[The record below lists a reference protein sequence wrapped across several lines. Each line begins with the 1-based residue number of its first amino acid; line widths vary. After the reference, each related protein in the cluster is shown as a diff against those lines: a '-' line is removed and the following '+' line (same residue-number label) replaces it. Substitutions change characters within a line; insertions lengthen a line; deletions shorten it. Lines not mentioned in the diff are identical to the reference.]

1 MLDAVIIGAGAAGLA
16 AAQELIRAGA
26 KVCCLE
32 ARDRIGGRILTVHGE
47 APVPVELA
55 AEFVHGRPP
64 EIFELAERAGIGLY
78 ETAGR
83 MVGLGEEEAD
93 GGSVMEELSRT
104 ATEEHDETF
113 QSFLDHTSFSPAE
126 KEQAAAFVEGFNA
139 ARREVIGVA
148 GIALDQQAS
157 DRIDGE
163 SSFRVR
169 EGYDAL
175 IRALAGGVDV
185 RLSCPV
191 EAIEWKPG
199 AVKVFMRV
207 EPIEARRALVT
218 VPLGVLQSGAIRWNP
233 EPKDSLAAAHALRFG
248 DAFRVTFLFDR
259 TFWDERP
266 ETAGFGFLFSEE
278 PLFPVWWT
286 GRPAEPRLITGWSAG
301 PKADPLI
308 GQPRDAIVAQALAT
322 LSRIMKTQ
330 PPNPRGVWFHDWNAD
345 PFSRGAY
352 SYVPAGALPAR
363 RKLAEPVADTLYV
376 AGEATDLLGYTGAVH
391 GAIASG
397 RRAAAQILGR

>member
-1 MLDAVIIGAGAAGLA
+1 VHDAVIIGAGAAGLA
-16 AAQELIRAGA
+16 AAQDLLRAGA
-26 KVCCLE
+26 KICCVE
-32 ARDRIGGRILTVHGE
+32 ARDRIGGRILTVHGQ
-47 APVPVELA
+47 APVPVELG
-55 AEFVHGRPP
+55 AEFIHGRPP

-78 ETAGR
+78 ETEGR

-93 GGSVMEELSRT
+93 GDSVMEVLSRT
-104 ATEEHDETF
+104 ATEERDETF
-113 QSFLDHTSFSPAE
+113 QSFLERSSFSRAQ

-148 GIALDQQAS
+148 SIALDQQAS
-157 DRIDGE
+157 DRIDGD

-175 IRALAGGVDV
+175 IHALARGVDV
-185 RLSCPV
+185 RLSCAAQ
-191 EAIEWKPG
+191 AIEWKPG
-199 AVKVFMRV
+199 AVKIFTRA
-207 EPIEARRALVT
+207 EPIEARHVLVT
-218 VPLGVLQSGAIRWNP
+218 VPLGVLQSGAIRFDP
-233 EPKDSLAAAHALRFG
+233 EPKESLAAAHALRFG

-259 TFWDERP
+259 AFWDQQP
-266 ETAGFGFLFSEE
+266 KTAGIGFLFSEE

-286 GRPAEPRLITGWSAG
+286 GRPAEPLLITGWSAG

-363 RKLAEPVADTLYV
+363 RKLAEPVADTLYF

-397 RRAAAQILGR
+397 RRAAAQVLRR